1 MHLSTTS
8 IHLLVCF
15 HWHLYL
21 QLRPFAM
28 VQTNYEV
35 LFVRMTCAIKLFFKL
50 PDNIPSCVS
59 KGIVFIFCQEC
70 YFSLMVISFN
80 FCFYNPLKQFF
91 FFLLCKHRIREVYSC
106 DSNCCT
112 QFNPKLWQ
120 LWSSDLVELRPL
132 HLLWELAFTDTAAAE
147 FFLPLPRLWT
157 YQKPRGYFHQHPP
170 EPNHLHWLLSNY
182 HYWSSRREVLIIEDG
197 RNCSPNSSATH
208 SSVRSE
214 DCEIR
219 A

>member
-91 FFLLCKHRIREVYSC
+91 FYCANIWLEKFIVVTQTVVRSSIQNFGSSEVRIWWNLDHFIFSENSHSQIPLQLNSSC
-106 DSNCCT
+106 HYHDCELIKS
-112 QFNPKLWQ
+112 
-120 LWSSDLVELRPL
+120 LVVI
-132 HLLWELAFTDTAAAE
+132 FISI
-147 FFLPLPRLWT
+147 
-157 YQKPRGYFHQHPP
+157 HPSQS
-170 EPNHLHWLLSNY
+170 HLHWLLSNY
-182 HYWSSRREVLIIEDG
+182 HYWSSRREVFIIEDG